1 MRDDIRDIKLKRLR
15 ELEKVAAQFG
25 PHTEPGILVEIQ
37 DIYSMYPDTR
47 RDTHRVVFSQLDYD
61 FLMNTVAAALK
72 RLTELEISVHA
83 DQDKRVLRQTVLNA
97 WLTIITTILLLV
109 VLLQV
114 IHP

>member
-1 MRDDIRDIKLKRLR
+1 MRDDIREIKLKRVK
-15 ELEKVAAQFG
+15 ELEKQAALYG
-25 PHTEPGILVEIQ
+25 PLTDPGILVEIQ
-37 DIYSMYPDTR
+37 DIYNQYPEARKSRTPFAY
-47 RDTHRVVFSQLDYD
+47 VELDYD

-72 RLTELEISVHA
+72 RLTELEISVRE
-83 DQDKRVLRQTVLNA
+83 DQGKRVLRQMGLNV